1 MSLPAASAAISM
13 SMINTEFGRTSNTA
27 NTSLEDL
34 SDGTVATINTA
45 NDSDDRPDG
54 SAPHQM
60 SEFFSYDHDLASTS
74 FSPTSFTGVTLSG
87 DAGDTASSSNKTFTL
102 TGGSGGCSGAITT
115 TGGPFG
121 NFKVAVATSG
131 TPTSFKTQ
139 TQINSDSVYTGWDS
153 GDRVHRTQWQHTP
166 SNKDG
171 TGTYTWTITNNS
183 VTATI
188 SGNISFLAFG
198 GFCIYEDIPVNI
210 PNGLVNVNK
219 LNIGDLVKSYNFE
232 TQQVEEVPI
241 MDIKKPTHKN
251 LIKVTL
257 DDSNRGDDW
266 KQEIILTTDHPIY
279 TKDGTMVSDNP
290 ELAKS
295 RYDIESNKLKVNDL
309 VMVLGK
315 YYANVI
321 NIEEFKGEHN
331 TYTILT
337 KNDNFYADGV
347 LVSSELKS
355 K

>member
-1 MSLPAASAAISM
+1 MAITS
-13 SMINTEFGRTSNTA
+13 SGEIKISDINTEFGRSGTTSNS
-27 NTSLEDL
+27 SLEDL
-34 SDGTVATINTA
+34 SDGTVATINTT
-45 NDSDDRPDG
+45 NDSDDRPDTN
-54 SAPHQM
+54 APHAM
-60 SEFFSYDHDLASTS
+60 SEFYSYDHDLASTS
-74 FSPTSFTGVTLSG
+74 FSPTSFTGVTLGG

-131 TPTSFKTQ
+131 TPSSFRTQ
-139 TQINSDSVYTGWDS
+139 TQINGDSVYTGWNS
-153 GDRVHRTQWQHTP
+153 GDRIHRTQWEHTP

-188 SGNISFLAFG
+188 SGNISFLSFG
-198 GFCIYEDIPVNI
+198 GLCIYENIPVNV
-210 PNGLVNVNK
+210 PNGLINVNK

-241 MDIKKPTHKN
+241 LDIKKPIHKN

-290 ELAKS
+290 ELTKS
-295 RYDIESNKLKVNDL
+295 RYNIESTKLKVNDL

>member
-1 MSLPAASAAISM
+1 MALTSSGQIKISE
-13 SMINTEFGRTSNTA
+13 INTEFGRRSTTA
-27 NTSLEDL
+27 NSSLEYL

-45 NDSDDRPDG
+45 NDSGDRPDTN
-54 SAPHQM
+54 APHAM
-60 SEFFSYDHDLASTS
+60 SEFYSYDHDLASTS
-74 FSPTSFTGVTLSG
+74 FSPTSFTGVTLGG

-131 TPTSFKTQ
+131 TPSSFRTQ
-139 TQINSDSVYTGWDS
+139 TQINGDSVYTGWNS
-153 GDRVHRTQWQHTP
+153 GDRIHRTQWEHTP

-188 SGNISFLAFG
+188 SGNISFLSFG
-198 GFCIYEDIPVNI
+198 GLCIYENIPVNV
-210 PNGLVNVNK
+210 PNGLINVNK

-241 MDIKKPTHKN
+241 LDIKKPIHKN

-290 ELAKS
+290 ELTKS
-295 RYDIESNKLKVNDL
+295 RYNIESTKLKVNDL

>member
-1 MSLPAASAAISM
+1 MSLTSSGEIHLSASIGGELGQSGVFQISL
-13 SMINTEFGRTSNTA
+13 TEASNG
-27 NTSLEDL
+27 N
-34 SDGTVATINTA
+34 VATINTA
-45 NDSDDRPDG
+45 NDSGDRPDG
-54 SAPHQM
+54 SAPHAM
-60 SEFFSYDHDLASTS
+60 SEFYSYDHDLASTS
-74 FSPTSFTGVTLSG
+74 FSPTSFTGVNLSG
-87 DAGDTASSSNKTFTL
+87 DGGGIDSSGNKTFTL

-131 TPTSFKTQ
+131 TPSSFKTQ
-139 TQINSDSVYTGWDS
+139 TQINSDTLYTGWNS
-153 GDRVHRTQWQHTP
+153 GDRIHRTQWQHTP

-188 SGNISFLAFG
+188 TGNINFLAFG
-198 GFCIYEDIPVNI
+198 GFCIYEDIPVNV
-210 PNGLVNVNK
+210 PNGLINVNK

-241 MDIKKPTHKN
+241 LDIKKPTHEN

>member
-1 MSLPAASAAISM
+1 MAITS
-13 SMINTEFGRTSNTA
+13 SGEIKISDINTEFGRSGTTGDS
-27 NTSLEDL
+27 SLGDL
-34 SDGTVATINTA
+34 SDGTVATINTT
-45 NDSDDRPDG
+45 NDSDDRPDTN
-54 SAPHQM
+54 APHAM
-60 SEFFSYDHDLASTS
+60 SEFYSYDHDLASTS
-74 FSPTSFTGVTLSG
+74 FSPTSFTGVTLGG

-131 TPTSFKTQ
+131 TPSSFRTQ
-139 TQINSDSVYTGWDS
+139 TQINGDSVYTGCNS
-153 GDRVHRTQWQHTP
+153 GDRIHRTQWEHTP

-188 SGNISFLAFG
+188 SGNISFLSFG
-198 GFCIYEDIPVNI
+198 GLCIYENIPVNV
-210 PNGLVNVNK
+210 PNGLINVNK

-241 MDIKKPTHKN
+241 LDIKKPIHKN

-290 ELAKS
+290 ELTKS
-295 RYDIESNKLKVNDL
+295 RYNIESTKLKVNDL

>member
-1 MSLPAASAAISM
+1 MTLPASGEVSM

-27 NTSLEDL
+27 NTSLSDL

-45 NDSDDRPDG
+45 NASADRPDG
-54 SAPHQM
+54 STPHNM
-60 SEFFSYDHDLASTS
+60 SEFYSYDHDLSSTS
-74 FSPTSFTGVTLSG
+74 FSPTSFTGVTLGG

-131 TPTSFKTQ
+131 TPSTFLTQ
-139 TQINSDSVYTGWDS
+139 TQINSDSLYTGWNS
-153 GDRVHRTQWQHTP
+153 GDRVHRTQWEHTP

-188 SGNISFLAFG
+188 TGNISFLG
-198 GFCIYEDIPVNI
+198 LFCIYEDIPVNV
-210 PNGLVNVNK
+210 PNGLINVNK

-241 MDIKKPTHKN
+241 LDIKKPIHEN

-257 DDSNRGDDW
+257 DNSNLEDDW

-321 NIEEFKGEHN
+321 SIEEFKGEHN

>member
-1 MSLPAASAAISM
+1 MSLTSSGEIHLSASIGGELGQSGVFQISL
-13 SMINTEFGRTSNTA
+13 TEASN
-27 NTSLEDL
+27 
-34 SDGTVATINTA
+34 GTVATINTA
-45 NDSDDRPDG
+45 NDSGDRPDG
-54 SAPHQM
+54 SAPHAM
-60 SEFFSYDHDLASTS
+60 SEFYSYDHDLASTS
-74 FSPTSFTGVTLSG
+74 FSPTSFTGVNLSG
-87 DAGDTASSSNKTFTL
+87 DGGGIDSSGNKTFTL

-131 TPTSFKTQ
+131 TPSSFKTQ
-139 TQINSDSVYTGWDS
+139 TQINSDTLYTGWNS
-153 GDRVHRTQWQHTP
+153 GDRIHRTQWQHTP

-188 SGNISFLAFG
+188 SGNITFLAFG
-198 GFCIYEDIPVNI
+198 GFCIYEDIPVNV
-210 PNGLVNVNK
+210 PNGLINVNK

-241 MDIKKPTHKN
+241 LDIKKPTHEN

-309 VMVLGK
+309 VMVLGE

-347 LVSSELKS
+347 LVNSELKS

>member
-1 MSLPAASAAISM
+1 MTLPASGEVSM

-27 NTSLEDL
+27 NTSLSDL

-45 NDSDDRPDG
+45 NASADRPDG
-54 SAPHQM
+54 STPHNM
-60 SEFFSYDHDLASTS
+60 SEFYSYDHDISSTS
-74 FSPTSFTGVTLSG
+74 FSPTSFTGVTLGG

-131 TPTSFKTQ
+131 TPSTFLTQ
-139 TQINSDSVYTGWDS
+139 TQINSDSLYTGWNS
-153 GDRVHRTQWQHTP
+153 GDRVHRTQWEHTP

-188 SGNISFLAFG
+188 TGNISFLG
-198 GFCIYEDIPVNI
+198 LFCIYEDIPVNV
-210 PNGLVNVNK
+210 PNGLINVNK

-241 MDIKKPTHKN
+241 LDIKKPIHEN

-257 DDSNRGDDW
+257 DNSNLEDDW

-321 NIEEFKGEHN
+321 SIEEFKGEHN

>member
-1 MSLPAASAAISM
+1 MSITSSGEIHLSASIGGELGQSGVFQISL
-13 SMINTEFGRTSNTA
+13 TEASN
-27 NTSLEDL
+27 
-34 SDGTVATINTA
+34 GTVATINTA
-45 NDSDDRPDG
+45 NDSGDRPDG
-54 SAPHQM
+54 SAPHAM
-60 SEFFSYDHDLASTS
+60 SEFYSYDHDLASTS
-74 FSPTSFTGVTLSG
+74 FSPTSFTGVTLGG

-131 TPTSFKTQ
+131 TPSSFKTQ
-139 TQINSDSVYTGWDS
+139 TQINSDTLYTGWNS
-153 GDRVHRTQWQHTP
+153 GDRIHRTQWQHTP

-188 SGNISFLAFG
+188 TGNISFLAFG
-198 GFCIYEDIPVNI
+198 GFCIYEDIPVNV
-210 PNGLVNVNK
+210 PNGLINVNK

-241 MDIKKPTHKN
+241 LDIKKPTHEN

-257 DDSNRGDDW
+257 DNSNRGDDW

>member
-1 MSLPAASAAISM
+1 MSLTSSGEISL
-13 SMINTEFGRTSNTA
+13 TEIRDELGGSGQVGLIEA
-27 NTSLEDL
+27 

-45 NDSDDRPDG
+45 NDSGDRPDG
-54 SAPHQM
+54 SAPHAM
-60 SEFFSYDHDLASTS
+60 SEFYSYDHDLSSTS
-74 FSPTSFTGVTLSG
+74 FSPTSFTGVNLSG

-131 TPTSFKTQ
+131 TPSSFRTQ
-139 TQINSDSVYTGWDS
+139 GQINGDSVYTGWNS
-153 GDRVHRTQWQHTP
+153 GDRIHRTQWQHSP

-171 TGTYTWTITNNS
+171 SGTYTWTITNNS

-188 SGNISFLAFG
+188 TGNITFLSL
-198 GFCIYEDIPVNI
+198 GFCIYEDIPVSV
-210 PNGLVNVNK
+210 PNGLINVNK
-219 LNIGDLVKSYNFE
+219 LNIGDLVKSYNWE

-241 MDIKKPTHKN
+241 LDIKKPTHEN

-295 RYDIESNKLKVNDL
+295 RYDIESTKLKVNDL
-309 VMVLGK
+309 IMVLGK

>member
-1 MSLPAASAAISM
+1 MTLPASGEVSM

-27 NTSLEDL
+27 NTSLSDL

-45 NDSDDRPDG
+45 NASADRPDG
-54 SAPHQM
+54 STPHNM
-60 SEFFSYDHDLASTS
+60 SEFYSYDHDLSSTS
-74 FSPTSFTGVTLSG
+74 FSPTSFTGVTLGG

-131 TPTSFKTQ
+131 TPSSFLTQ
-139 TQINSDSVYTGWDS
+139 TQINSNSLYTGWNS
-153 GDRVHRTQWQHTP
+153 GDRVHRTQWEHTP

-188 SGNISFLAFG
+188 TGNISFLG
-198 GFCIYEDIPVNI
+198 LFCIYEDIPVNV
-210 PNGLVNVNK
+210 PNGLINVNK

-241 MDIKKPTHKN
+241 LDIKKPIHEN

-257 DDSNRGDDW
+257 DNSNREDDW

-321 NIEEFKGEHN
+321 SIEEFKGEHN

>member
-1 MSLPAASAAISM
+1 MALTSSGQIKISE
-13 SMINTEFGRTSNTA
+13 INTEFGRTSTTA
-27 NTSLEDL
+27 NSSLEDL

-45 NDSDDRPDG
+45 NDSGDRPDTN
-54 SAPHQM
+54 APHAM
-60 SEFFSYDHDLASTS
+60 SEFYSYDHDLASTS
-74 FSPTSFTGVTLSG
+74 FSPTSFTGVTLG
-87 DAGDTASSSNKTFTL
+87 VDAGDTASSSNKTFTL

-131 TPTSFKTQ
+131 TPSSFRTQ
-139 TQINSDSVYTGWDS
+139 TQINGDSVYTGWNS
-153 GDRVHRTQWQHTP
+153 GDRIHRTQWEHTP

-188 SGNISFLAFG
+188 SGNINFLSFG
-198 GFCIYEDIPVNI
+198 GLCIYENIPVNV
-210 PNGLVNVNK
+210 PNGLINVNK

-241 MDIKKPTHKN
+241 LDIKKPIHKN

-290 ELAKS
+290 ELTKS
-295 RYDIESNKLKVNDL
+295 RYNIESTKLKVNDL

>member
-1 MSLPAASAAISM
+1 MTLPAASAAISM
-13 SMINTEFGRTSNTA
+13 SMLNTEFGRTSNTT

-45 NDSDDRPDG
+45 NDSGDRPDG

-60 SEFFSYDHDLASTS
+60 SEFYSYNHSLASTS
-74 FSPTSFTGVTLSG
+74 FSPTSFTGVNLSG

-131 TPTSFKTQ
+131 TPSSFRTQ
-139 TQINSDSVYTGWDS
+139 GQINGDSVYTGWNS
-153 GDRVHRTQWQHTP
+153 GDRIHRTQWQHSP

-171 TGTYTWTITNNS
+171 SGTYTWTITNNS

-188 SGNISFLAFG
+188 TGNITFLSL
-198 GFCIYEDIPVNI
+198 GFCIYEDIPVSV
-210 PNGLVNVNK
+210 PNGLINVNK
-219 LNIGDLVKSYNFE
+219 LNIGDLVKSYNWE

-241 MDIKKPTHKN
+241 LDIKKPTHEN

-295 RYDIESNKLKVNDL
+295 RYDIESTKLKVNDL
-309 VMVLGK
+309 IMVLGK

-347 LVSSELKS
+347 LVNSELKS

>member
-1 MSLPAASAAISM
+1 MAITS
-13 SMINTEFGRTSNTA
+13 SGEIKISDINTEFGRSGTTGNS
-27 NTSLEDL
+27 SLEDL
-34 SDGTVATINTA
+34 SDGTVATINTG
-45 NDSDDRPDG
+45 NDSDDRPDTN
-54 SAPHQM
+54 APHAM
-60 SEFFSYDHDLASTS
+60 SEFYSYDHDLASTS
-74 FSPTSFTGVTLSG
+74 FSPTSFTGVTLGG

-131 TPTSFKTQ
+131 TPSSFRTQ
-139 TQINSDSVYTGWDS
+139 TQINGDSVYTGWNS
-153 GDRVHRTQWQHTP
+153 GDRIHRTQCEPTP

-188 SGNISFLAFG
+188 SGNINFLSFG
-198 GFCIYEDIPVNI
+198 GLCIYENIPVNV
-210 PNGLVNVNK
+210 PNGLINVNK

-241 MDIKKPTHKN
+241 LDIKKPIHKN

-290 ELAKS
+290 ELTKS
-295 RYDIESNKLKVNDL
+295 RYNIESTKLKVNDL

>member
-1 MSLPAASAAISM
+1 MSLTSSGEIHLSASIGGELGQSGVFQISL
-13 SMINTEFGRTSNTA
+13 TEA
-27 NTSLEDL
+27 

-45 NDSDDRPDG
+45 NDSGDRPDG
-54 SAPHQM
+54 SAPHAM
-60 SEFFSYDHDLASTS
+60 SEFYSYDHDLASTS
-74 FSPTSFTGVTLSG
+74 FSPTSFTGVTLGG

-131 TPTSFKTQ
+131 TPSSFKTQ
-139 TQINSDSVYTGWDS
+139 TQINSDTLYTGWNS
-153 GDRVHRTQWQHTP
+153 GDRIHRTQWQHTP

-188 SGNISFLAFG
+188 TGNINFLAFG
-198 GFCIYEDIPVNI
+198 GFCIYEDIPVNV
-210 PNGLVNVNK
+210 PNGLINVNK

-241 MDIKKPTHKN
+241 LDIKKPTHEN

>member
-1 MSLPAASAAISM
+1 MSLTSSGEIHLSASIGGELGQSGVFQISL
-13 SMINTEFGRTSNTA
+13 TEA
-27 NTSLEDL
+27 

-45 NDSDDRPDG
+45 NDSGDRPDG
-54 SAPHQM
+54 SAPHAM
-60 SEFFSYDHDLASTS
+60 SEFYSYDHDLASTS
-74 FSPTSFTGVTLSG
+74 FSPTSFTGVNLSG
-87 DAGDTASSSNKTFTL
+87 DGGGIDSSGNKTFTL

-131 TPTSFKTQ
+131 TPSSFLTQ
-139 TQINSDSVYTGWDS
+139 GQINSNTLYTGWNS
-153 GDRVHRTQWQHTP
+153 GDRIHRTQWQHTP

-188 SGNISFLAFG
+188 TGNINFLAFG
-198 GFCIYEDIPVNI
+198 GFCIYEDIPVNV
-210 PNGLVNVNK
+210 PNGLINVNK

-241 MDIKKPTHKN
+241 LDIKKPTHEN

>member
-1 MSLPAASAAISM
+1 MAITS
-13 SMINTEFGRTSNTA
+13 SGEIKISDINTEFGRSGTTGNS
-27 NTSLEDL
+27 SLEDL
-34 SDGTVATINTA
+34 SDGTVATINTG
-45 NDSDDRPDG
+45 NDSDDRPDTN
-54 SAPHQM
+54 APHAM
-60 SEFFSYDHDLASTS
+60 SEFYSYDHDLASTS
-74 FSPTSFTGVTLSG
+74 FSPTSFTGVTLGG

-131 TPTSFKTQ
+131 TPSSFRTQ
-139 TQINSDSVYTGWDS
+139 TQINGDSVYTGWNS
-153 GDRVHRTQWQHTP
+153 GDRIHRTQWEHTP

-188 SGNISFLAFG
+188 SGNISFLSFG
-198 GFCIYEDIPVNI
+198 GLCIYENIPVNV
-210 PNGLVNVNK
+210 PNGLINVNK

-241 MDIKKPTHKN
+241 LDIKKPIHKN

-290 ELAKS
+290 ELTKS
-295 RYDIESNKLKVNDL
+295 RYNIESTKLKVNDL

>member
-1 MSLPAASAAISM
+1 MTLPAASAAISM

-27 NTSLEDL
+27 NTSLSDL

-45 NDSDDRPDG
+45 NASADRPDG
-54 SAPHQM
+54 STPHQM
-60 SEFFSYDHDLASTS
+60 SEFYSYNHNLVSTS
-74 FSPTSFTGVTLSG
+74 FSPTSFTGVNLSG
-87 DAGDTASSSNKTFTL
+87 EGGGIDSSGNKTFTL

-131 TPTSFKTQ
+131 TPSTFKTQ
-139 TQINSDSVYTGWDS
+139 TQINSDTLYTGWNS
-153 GDRVHRTQWQHTP
+153 GDRIHRTQWEHTP

-188 SGNISFLAFG
+188 SGNITFLAL
-198 GFCIYEDIPVNI
+198 GFCIYEDIPVSV
-210 PNGLVNVNK
+210 PNGLINVNK

-241 MDIKKPTHKN
+241 LDIKKPTHKN

>member
-1 MSLPAASAAISM
+1 MTLPAAGEVSM
-13 SMINTEFGRTSNTA
+13 SMLNTEFGRTSDTA

-34 SDGTVATINTA
+34 SAGTVATINTT

-54 SAPHQM
+54 STPHQM
-60 SEFFSYDHDLASTS
+60 SEFYSYDHDLASTS
-74 FSPTSFTGVTLSG
+74 FSPTSFTGVNLSG

-131 TPTSFKTQ
+131 TPSSFRTQ
-139 TQINSDSVYTGWDS
+139 TQINGDSVYTGWNS
-153 GDRVHRTQWQHTP
+153 GDRIHRTQWEHTP

-188 SGNISFLAFG
+188 SGNISFLSFG
-198 GFCIYEDIPVNI
+198 GLCIYENIPVNV
-210 PNGLVNVNK
+210 PNGLINVNK

-241 MDIKKPTHKN
+241 LDIKKPIHKN

-290 ELAKS
+290 ELTKS
-295 RYDIESNKLKVNDL
+295 RYNIESTKLKVNDL

>member
-1 MSLPAASAAISM
+1 MTLPASGEVSM

-27 NTSLEDL
+27 NTSLSDL

-45 NDSDDRPDG
+45 NASADRPDG
-54 SAPHQM
+54 STPHNM
-60 SEFFSYDHDLASTS
+60 SEFYSYDHDLSSTS
-74 FSPTSFTGVTLSG
+74 FSPTSFTGVTLGG

-131 TPTSFKTQ
+131 TPSSFLTQ
-139 TQINSDSVYTGWDS
+139 TQINSDSLYTGWNS
-153 GDRVHRTQWQHTP
+153 GDRVHRTQWEHTP

-188 SGNISFLAFG
+188 TGNISFLG
-198 GFCIYEDIPVNI
+198 LFCIYEDIPVNV
-210 PNGLVNVNK
+210 PNGLINVNK

-241 MDIKKPTHKN
+241 LDIKKPIHEN

-257 DDSNRGDDW
+257 DNSNLEDDW

-321 NIEEFKGEHN
+321 SIEEFKGEHN

>member
-1 MSLPAASAAISM
+1 MSLTSSGEISL
-13 SMINTEFGRTSNTA
+13 TEIRDELGGSGQVGLIEA
-27 NTSLEDL
+27 

-45 NDSDDRPDG
+45 NDSGDRPDG
-54 SAPHQM
+54 SAPHAM
-60 SEFFSYDHDLASTS
+60 SEFYSYDHDLSSTS
-74 FSPTSFTGVTLSG
+74 FSPTSFTGVNLSG

-131 TPTSFKTQ
+131 TPSSFRTQ
-139 TQINSDSVYTGWDS
+139 GQINGDSVYTGWNS
-153 GDRVHRTQWQHTP
+153 GDRIHRTQWQHSP

-171 TGTYTWTITNNS
+171 SGTYTWTITNNS

-188 SGNISFLAFG
+188 TGNITFLSL
-198 GFCIYEDIPVNI
+198 GFCIYEDIPVSV
-210 PNGLVNVNK
+210 PNGLINVNK
-219 LNIGDLVKSYNFE
+219 LNIGDLVKSYNWE

-241 MDIKKPTHKN
+241 LDIKKPTHEN

-295 RYDIESNKLKVNDL
+295 RYDIESTKLKVNDL
-309 VMVLGK
+309 IMVLGK

-347 LVSSELKS
+347 LVNSELKS

>member
-1 MSLPAASAAISM
+1 MTLPASGEVSM
-13 SMINTEFGRTSNTA
+13 SMLNTEFGRTSNTA
-27 NTSLEDL
+27 NTSLSDL

-45 NDSDDRPDG
+45 NASADRPDG
-54 SAPHQM
+54 STPHAM
-60 SEFFSYDHDLASTS
+60 SEFYSYNHSLVSTS
-74 FSPTSFTGVTLSG
+74 FSPTSFTGVNLSG
-87 DAGDTASSSNKTFTL
+87 EGGGIDSSGNKTFTL

-131 TPTSFKTQ
+131 TPSTFKTQ
-139 TQINSDSVYTGWDS
+139 TQINSDTLYTGWNS
-153 GDRVHRTQWQHTP
+153 GNRVHRTQWEHTP
-166 SNKDG
+166 ENKDG

-188 SGNISFLAFG
+188 SGNITFQAFG
-198 GFCIYEDIPVNI
+198 GFCIYEDIPVNV
-210 PNGLVNVNK
+210 PNGLINVNK

-241 MDIKKPTHKN
+241 LDIKKPIHEN

-257 DDSNRGDDW
+257 DNSNREDDW

-347 LVSSELKS
+347 LVNSELKS

>member
-1 MSLPAASAAISM
+1 MSLTSSGEISL
-13 SMINTEFGRTSNTA
+13 TEIRDELGGSGQVGLIEA
-27 NTSLEDL
+27 

-45 NDSDDRPDG
+45 NDSGDRPDG
-54 SAPHQM
+54 SAPHAM
-60 SEFFSYDHDLASTS
+60 SEFYSYDHDLSSTS
-74 FSPTSFTGVTLSG
+74 FSPTSFTGVNLSG

-131 TPTSFKTQ
+131 TPSSFRTQ
-139 TQINSDSVYTGWDS
+139 GQINGDSVYTGWNS
-153 GDRVHRTQWQHTP
+153 GDRIHRTQWQHSP

-171 TGTYTWTITNNS
+171 SGTYTWTITNNS

-188 SGNISFLAFG
+188 TGNITFLSL
-198 GFCIYEDIPVNI
+198 GFCIYEDIPVSV
-210 PNGLVNVNK
+210 PNGLINVNK
-219 LNIGDLVKSYNFE
+219 LNIGDLVKSYNWE

-241 MDIKKPTHKN
+241 LDIKKPTHKN

-295 RYDIESNKLKVNDL
+295 RYDIESTKLKVNDL
-309 VMVLGK
+309 IMVLGK

-347 LVSSELKS
+347 LVNSELKS

>member
-1 MSLPAASAAISM
+1 MAITS
-13 SMINTEFGRTSNTA
+13 SGEIKISDINTEFGRSGTTGDS
-27 NTSLEDL
+27 SLEDL
-34 SDGTVATINTA
+34 SDGTVATINTT
-45 NDSDDRPDG
+45 NDSDDRPDTN
-54 SAPHQM
+54 APHAM
-60 SEFFSYDHDLASTS
+60 SEFYSYDHDLASTS
-74 FSPTSFTGVTLSG
+74 FSPTSFTGVTLGG

-131 TPTSFKTQ
+131 TPSSFRTQ
-139 TQINSDSVYTGWDS
+139 TQINGDSVYTGWNS
-153 GDRVHRTQWQHTP
+153 GDRIHRTQWEHTP

-188 SGNISFLAFG
+188 TGNINFLAFG
-198 GFCIYEDIPVNI
+198 GFCIYEDIPVNV
-210 PNGLVNVNK
+210 PNGLINVNK

-241 MDIKKPTHKN
+241 LDIKKPTHEN

-257 DDSNRGDDW
+257 DNSNRGDDW

-290 ELAKS
+290 ELTKS
-295 RYDIESNKLKVNDL
+295 RYNIESTKLKVNDL

>member
-1 MSLPAASAAISM
+1 M
-13 SMINTEFGRTSNTA
+13 EHQVH
-27 NTSLEDL
+27 LEHK
-34 SDGTVATINTA
+34 
-45 NDSDDRPDG
+45 P
-54 SAPHQM
+54 
-60 SEFFSYDHDLASTS
+60 
-74 FSPTSFTGVTLSG
+74 
-87 DAGDTASSSNKTFTL
+87 K
-102 TGGSGGCSGAITT
+102 
-115 TGGPFG
+115 
-121 NFKVAVATSG
+121 
-131 TPTSFKTQ
+131 
-139 TQINSDSVYTGWDS
+139 YTGWNS
-153 GDRVHRTQWQHTP
+153 GDRIHRTQWEHTP

-188 SGNISFLAFG
+188 SGNINFLSFG
-198 GFCIYEDIPVNI
+198 GLCIYENIPVNV
-210 PNGLVNVNK
+210 PNGLINVNK

-241 MDIKKPTHKN
+241 LDIKKPIHKN

-290 ELAKS
+290 ELTKS
-295 RYDIESNKLKVNDL
+295 RYNIESTKLKVNDL

>member
-1 MSLPAASAAISM
+1 MAITS
-13 SMINTEFGRTSNTA
+13 SGEIKISDINTEFGRSGTTGNS
-27 NTSLEDL
+27 SLEDL
-34 SDGTVATINTA
+34 SDGTVATINTT
-45 NDSDDRPDG
+45 NDSDDRPDTN
-54 SAPHQM
+54 APHAM
-60 SEFFSYDHDLASTS
+60 SEFYSYDHDLASTS
-74 FSPTSFTGVTLSG
+74 FSPTSFTGVTLGG

-131 TPTSFKTQ
+131 TPSSFRTQ
-139 TQINSDSVYTGWDS
+139 TQINGDSVYTGWNS
-153 GDRVHRTQWQHTP
+153 GDRIHRTQWEHTP

-188 SGNISFLAFG
+188 SGNISFLSFG
-198 GFCIYEDIPVNI
+198 GLCIYENIPVNV
-210 PNGLVNVNK
+210 PNGLINVNK

-241 MDIKKPTHKN
+241 LDIKKPIHKN

-290 ELAKS
+290 ELTKS
-295 RYDIESNKLKVNDL
+295 RYNIESTKLKVNDL

>member
-1 MSLPAASAAISM
+1 MTLPASGEVSM

-27 NTSLEDL
+27 NTSLSDL
-34 SDGTVATINTA
+34 SDGTVATINTGNASA
-45 NDSDDRPDG
+45 NRPDG
-54 SAPHQM
+54 STPHQM
-60 SEFFSYDHDLASTS
+60 SEFYSYDHDLVSTS
-74 FSPTSFTGVTLSG
+74 FSPTSFTGVNLSG
-87 DAGDTASSSNKTFTL
+87 EAGGIDSSGNKTFTL

-131 TPTSFKTQ
+131 TPSTFKTQ
-139 TQINSDSVYTGWDS
+139 TQINSDTLYTGWNS
-153 GDRVHRTQWQHTP
+153 GDRIHRTQWEHTP

-188 SGNISFLAFG
+188 SGNITFQAFG
-198 GFCIYEDIPVNI
+198 GFCIYEDIPVNV
-210 PNGLVNVNK
+210 PNGLINVNK

-241 MDIKKPTHKN
+241 LDIKKPTHKN

-279 TKDGTMVSDNP
+279 TKNGTMVSDNP